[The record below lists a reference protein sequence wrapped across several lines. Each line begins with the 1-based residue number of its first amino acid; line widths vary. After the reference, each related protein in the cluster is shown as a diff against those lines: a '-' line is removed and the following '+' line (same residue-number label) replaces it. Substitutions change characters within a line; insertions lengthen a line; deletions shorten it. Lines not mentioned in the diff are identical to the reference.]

1 MKAIKEADLR
11 DLTDAWDRNELSY
24 SKMVEL
30 INEKADNFT
39 IEFSEWKDKYC
50 VYYDGW
56 NIRVPLGDKY
66 SDVYSN
72 QELLE
77 IYKKEKGL

>member
-1 MKAIKEADLR
+1 MKAIKQAQTRNILDSYNKEDISYSR
-11 DLTDAWDRNELSY
+11 MNEMFNEL
-24 SKMVEL
+24 
-30 INEKADNFT
+30 ADNFT

-50 VYYDGW
+50 IYYDGW
-56 NIRVPLGDKY
+56 HIRVPLGDKY